1 MGTVCFIKMLSY
13 SVHYPAIYFLTLY
26 QGYLSKLIHLGFIFF
41 FNNVSYKV
49 KKQKYQLSNY
59 WRYIANLSL
68 CFPANNSPKKI
79 LIQINFTMSVIKTKS
94 IQSLKKQNF

>member
-1 MGTVCFIKMLSY
+1 MLSY
-13 SVHYPAIYFLTLY
+13 SVHYSATHFLTLY
-26 QGYLSKLIHLGFIFF
+26 HGYISKLIHLDFIFF

-79 LIQINFTMSVIKTKS
+79 LIQINFTMSVIKIKS
-94 IQSLKKQNF
+94 IQLLKKQIF